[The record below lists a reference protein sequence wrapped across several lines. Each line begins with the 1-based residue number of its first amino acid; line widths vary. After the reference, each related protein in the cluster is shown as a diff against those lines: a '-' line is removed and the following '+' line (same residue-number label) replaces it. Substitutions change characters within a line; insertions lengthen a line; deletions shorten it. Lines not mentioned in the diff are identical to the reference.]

1 MGLFSFGRSETG
13 TPPLGQPSP
22 AAAGGTFDCH
32 AVPPSLADLGL
43 TDRPGILVAFI
54 PPQADFNRVSAE
66 WQRFEA
72 TGRSIVCLSSSGT
85 LCSRSDGGSAYCDAE
100 GSKGSWL
107 WLPDSLIARHQI
119 EIVDLSGGGAR
130 TARAKVTAL
139 RRELERIRVD
149 FPLSAERTFALV
161 FCDGLSASEGF
172 LMHAWY
178 ESGRFPCLAVGG
190 SAGGRLDFSGTFI
203 RARGQV
209 QTGKAVLVFCQVAE
223 GKSFAPFKT
232 QNYEP
237 TAQHWLVAE
246 ADPVARTVTSV
257 FGMDGRPQPILEA
270 LAEHLRCASSDVGR
284 HLEGKTFAVR
294 VGEEY
299 FIRSVASL
307 QGDRIAF
314 FCDLEFGDELFL
326 MQATDF
332 VSSTQRDWER
342 FLSSTGKPVAVLLN
356 DCVLRRL
363 NNAARLPQAGFF
375 RDVPAAGFSTFGEI
389 LGVPIN
395 QTLSAL
401 VFFDDAGRQPMAGFP
416 VQYAAYSS
424 HYALRALHR
433 WEALHGIQ
441 AAVVE
446 KVVDYQHAIS
456 PLLGTLPQLEE
467 ASTRQADT
475 LAVAQG
481 SIASISDAVTMAR
494 AAQDRLEGGLSDLER
509 ISKAIGTITGG
520 ISAIAD
526 QTNLLALNA
535 AIEAAR
541 AGEAGRGFAVVA
553 DEVRKLAQSA
563 KGQADATAGSIREAV
578 ATIARIREVAGES
591 VSSMHGMADKSTA
604 AAGQIGHMSEQA
616 SIERANVTAS
626 LARLQGLAGG
636 LEAME
641 ASLAQLA
648 QLQKLAE
655 AAEHN

>member
-1 MGLFSFGRSETG
+1 MGLFSFGRAASG
-13 TPPLGQPSP
+13 AP
-22 AAAGGTFDCH
+22 AARNAAPLAASGHFDCH
-32 AVPPSLADLGL
+32 APPKDAAELGIASGGGL
-43 TDRPGILVAFI
+43 LIAFI
-54 PPQADFNRVSAE
+54 PPQADFNRVSGD
-66 WQRFEA
+66 WQRLET
-72 TGRSIVCLSSSGT
+72 TGRAVLCLSSAGA
-85 LCSRSDGGSAYCDAE
+85 LCSRNDGGSAYCEAD
-100 GSKGSWL
+100 GNRGSWL
-107 WLPDSLIARHQI
+107 WLPDSLVVRHQI
-119 EIVDLSGGGAR
+119 AVVDLHGRDAGN
-130 TARAKVTAL
+130 ARARVTAI
-139 RRELERIRVD
+139 RRELDRVRVD
-149 FPLSAERTFALV
+149 FPLSAEKSFALV

-178 ESGRFPCLAVGG
+178 ECGRFPCLAVGG
-190 SAGGRLDFSGTFI
+190 SAGGRLDFSGTYI
-203 RARGQV
+203 RANGQV

-246 ADPVARTVTSV
+246 ADPVARTVSTV
-257 FGMDGRPQPILEA
+257 FGADGRPQPILEA
-270 LAEHLRCASSDVGR
+270 LAATLRCSPQDVGR
-284 HLEGKTFAVR
+284 GLEGKTFAVK
-294 VGEEY
+294 VGSEH
-299 FIRSVASL
+299 FIRSVAAIQS
-307 QGDRIAF
+307 DRIAF

-332 VSSTQRDWER
+332 VASTRRDWDAFVAAR
-342 FLSSTGKPVAVLLN
+342 GQPAAVLLN

-363 NNAARLPQAGFF
+363 NNAAQLPQAGFF
-375 RDVPAAGFSTFGEI
+375 AGVPAAGFSTFGEI

-401 VFFDDAGRQPMAGFP
+401 AVFEDAEGQPMADFP
-416 VQYAAYSS
+416 IHYAAYSS

-441 AAVVE
+441 SAVVE
-446 KVVDYQHAIS
+446 KVVDYQHAIA
-456 PLLGTLPQLEE
+456 PLLGTLPQLEH
-467 ASTRQADT
+467 ASVRQAET
-475 LAVAQG
+475 LEVAQG
-481 SIASISDAVTMAR
+481 SIASISDAVAMAR

-578 ATIARIREVAGES
+578 ATIGRIREVAGET
-591 VSSMHGMADKSTA
+591 VATMHGMADKSTA

-626 LARLQGLAGG
+626 LARLEGLSSG

-641 ASLAQLA
+641 AALAQLA

-655 AAEHN
+655 AAE

>member
-1 MGLFSFGRSETG
+1 MGLFSFGRAGNGASSSQTRKPG
-13 TPPLGQPSP
+13 V
-22 AAAGGTFDCH
+22 AGGTFDCH
-32 AVPPSLADLGL
+32 AVPQNLAALDVPDGGGL
-43 TDRPGILVAFI
+43 LFAFI
-54 PPQADFNRVSAE
+54 PPQADFARVSGE
-66 WQRFEA
+66 WQRLET
-72 TGRSIVCLSSSGT
+72 TGRSVVCLSSSGI
-85 LCSRSDGGSAYCDAE
+85 LCSHKDGSSAYCSAD
-100 GSKGSWL
+100 GTIGSWL
-107 WLPDSLIARHQI
+107 WIPDSLVARHQI
-119 EIVDLSGGGAR
+119 EMVDLGGGGTRSAR
-130 TARAKVTAL
+130 DRVTAL
-139 RRELERIRVD
+139 RNELERLRVE
-149 FPLSAERTFALV
+149 FPLSPGRSFALV
-161 FCDGLSASEGF
+161 FCDGLSAAEGF

-190 SAGGRLDFSGTFI
+190 SAGGRLDFSGTYI

-209 QTGKAVLVFCQVAE
+209 QTGKAVLVFCQLAL
-223 GKSFAPFKT
+223 GKTFAPFKT

-246 ADPVARTVTSV
+246 ADPVARTVSSV
-257 FGMDGRPQPILEA
+257 FGADGRPQPVLEA
-270 LAEHLRCASSDVGR
+270 LASYLRCAPQDVGR
-284 HLEGKTFAVR
+284 NLEGKTFAVK
-294 VGEEY
+294 VGSEY
-299 FIRSVASL
+299 FIRSVAAI
-307 QGDRIAF
+307 QPDRIAF

-332 VSSTQRDWER
+332 VSSTQRDWEA
-342 FLSSTGKPVAVLLN
+342 FLADKSPPAGVLLN

-401 VFFDDAGRQPMAGFP
+401 VFFDDAERNPMANFP
-416 VQYAAYSS
+416 IHYAAYSS

-446 KVVDYQHAIS
+446 KVVEYQHAIS
-456 PLLGTLPQLEE
+456 PLLGTLPQLEH
-467 ASTRQADT
+467 ASVRQADT
-475 LAVAQG
+475 LNVAQG
-481 SIASISDAVTMAR
+481 SIASIGDAVAMAR

-509 ISKAIGTITGG
+509 ISKVIGTITGG

-563 KGQADATAGSIREAV
+563 KGQAEATSGSIREAV
-578 ATIARIREVAGES
+578 ATIARIREVAGET
-591 VSSMHGMADKSTA
+591 VTTMHGMADKSSA
-604 AAGQIGHMSEQA
+604 AATQISHMSEQA
-616 SIERANVTAS
+616 TIERANVTAS
-626 LARLQGLAGG
+626 LGHLEGLAGG

-641 ASLAQLA
+641 SALAQLA

-655 AAEHN
+655 AAE